1 MSDETLN
8 NAHAILQSYAQR
20 MDRLMQ
26 EKEDAMEALKELK
39 LEIKSHGHDVQALT
53 RMVKFKRNEKAL
65 ARERE
70 MRDFEGLYSP
80 AIGLEI

>member
-1 MSDETLN
+1 MTDDLS
-8 NAHAILQSYAQR
+8 NAQDILKSYADR

-26 EKEDAMEALKELK
+26 EKEEAMEALRELK

-53 RMVKFKRNEKAL
+53 RMVKLKRNEKAL

-70 MRDFEGLYSP
+70 MRDFESLYSP